1 MLHRDID
8 VLFSKNLLKYRMGRT
23 QQFEAIA
30 SFDLMSEPSA
40 EMDKSTDLTERS
52 KFTEPL
58 HEEYVWIDRRLELI
72 YRFKKLFDPSP
83 KISQEHMD
91 FVNGFLWPYEMNL
104 LIRKY
109 EAAIEEVTNNDEKVA
124 REKVLRQLKRCD

>member
-1 MLHRDID
+1 MLRRDID
-8 VLFSKNLLKYRMGRT
+8 VLFPTDLLKYRMGRT

-30 SFDLMSEPSA
+30 SFELMSEPSA
-40 EMDKSTDLTERS
+40 EMDKPSDLTERS

-58 HEEYVWIDRRLELI
+58 HEEYVWIERRLELV
-72 YRFKKLFDPSP
+72 YRFKKHFDQSP
-83 KISQEHMD
+83 RISQEHMD
-91 FVNGFLWPYEMNL
+91 FVNGFLWPYEMNS

-109 EAAIEEVTNNDEKVA
+109 EAAIQEVTNNDEKVA